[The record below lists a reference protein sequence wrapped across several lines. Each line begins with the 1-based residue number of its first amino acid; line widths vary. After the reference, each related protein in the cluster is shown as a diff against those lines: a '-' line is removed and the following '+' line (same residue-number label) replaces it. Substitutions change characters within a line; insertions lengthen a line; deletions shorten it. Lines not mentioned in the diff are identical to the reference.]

1 MQSEKHKRLVR
12 LFFNTYYEDAANNI
26 IKELE
31 RLAASVKVTRSRIV
45 PELYYVELRPREL
58 DDEGLERLV
67 KAVEGLLRSDDRVF
81 GVKVYAVKT

>member
-12 LFFNTYYEDAANNI
+12 LFFNTYYEDAANRVI
-26 IKELE
+26 RELE
-31 RLAASVKVTRSRIV
+31 RLAASVKVERSRIV
-45 PELYYVELRPREL
+45 PELYYVELKPR
-58 DDEGLERLV
+58 DASDEELERLV